1 MNTVIESGVVETAVG
16 ADAISA
22 ETEVCQEAEQI
33 GLIGLC
39 IQFLEIGRAGG
50 KPVESLNTS
59 KMGGVSRADDVFW
72 GCKYSG

>member
-1 MNTVIESGVVETAVG
+1 METASPCV
-16 ADAISA
+16 AAYLLRMRRLRAASK
-22 ETEVCQEAEQI
+22 AEQI